1 MSIDWGYTVPPNEA
15 GGDIAHALAEAN
27 APRHGDRTP
36 REWIRANLFNN
47 WYNSLIT
54 VVFGAI
60 ALYGGYYLFR
70 FLFSTAQWEA
80 VADNLELFMIGTF
93 PREERTRIVVQLL
106 MMSGATGLLVGYFRA
121 RARQQADEAG
131 VDLIPVTVREAT
143 ATYGSIAVFI
153 GASLAI
159 GARTL
164 GPYLLVVGC
173 VAAALA
179 GFYATR
185 PLRNPLSKLVLLT
198 PLALAAGT
206 LMTVSDL
213 NNSAAYAIG
222 AAATALLILVNTV
235 HRLSLTL
242 SAGLLV
248 GVAGFQAL
256 SGTSGLAWLF
266 LALAVT
272 PIAFDILSDVQ
283 DRMPDAVGWIG
294 VAVITVLFVRRLIV
308 DGIGLSSGVVFALAA
323 VAVVGMLRSNPGPA
337 LRIGVFAA
345 LGVAMWLVGGWI
357 DLEGIDW
364 ADWSGLQL
372 NIVVAGASIVLAFPL
387 GLLLA
392 LARRSSLPVLR
403 YLATA
408 YIELIRGV
416 PLISLLLMGQ
426 FFIGFFLNT
435 TDPLSSI
442 TRATTAITMFSA
454 AYIAEIVRGGLQSVG
469 DGQTEAGQAL
479 GLSPAQITRLLVL
492 PQALR
497 NVIPAMVGQF
507 ISLFKDTSL
516 LAIIGVINFL
526 SVREIVHAQEA
537 FRGVGIAETL
547 VYVAFGFWAISFAMS
562 RESQRLERR
571 LGVGTR

>member
-1 MSIDWGYTVPPNEA
+1 
-15 GGDIAHALAEAN
+15 
-27 APRHGDRTP
+27 
-36 REWIRANLFNN
+36 
-47 WYNSLIT
+47 
-54 VVFGAI
+54 
-60 ALYGGYYLFR
+60 
-70 FLFSTAQWEA
+70 
-80 VADNLELFMIGTF
+80 
-93 PREERTRIVVQLL
+93 VVQLML
-106 MMSGATGLLVGYFRA
+106 LSGSVGLLVGYFRG

-131 VDLIPVTVREAT
+131 IELIPVTIREAV
-143 ATYGSIAVFI
+143 ATYGSIAAFV
-153 GASLAI
+153 GVSLAI
-159 GARTL
+159 GARTV
-164 GPYLLVVGC
+164 GPYLMVLGC
-173 VAAALA
+173 VAAGLA
-179 GFYATR
+179 GWFSTK

-206 LMTVSDL
+206 LTTVSDL
-213 NNSAAYAIG
+213 DNAAAYAI
-222 AAATALLILVNTV
+222 AVAATVVLVLVNLA
-235 HRLSLTL
+235 RRPSLTL
-242 SAGLLV
+242 SAGLLAGV
-248 GVAGFQAL
+248 GGFQAL
-256 SGTSGLAWLF
+256 SGTGGLAWLF
-266 LALAVT
+266 LALALT
-272 PIAFDILSDVQ
+272 PVAFDLLGNVQ
-283 DRMPDAVGWIG
+283 DRLPTAVGWIG
-294 VAVITVLFVRRLIV
+294 VAVAAALLVRRLLV
-308 DGIGLSSGVVFALAA
+308 DGVGLSSA
-323 VAVVGMLRSNPGPA
+323 VALVLVASAAVGMLRANPGPA
-337 LRIGVFAA
+337 LRIGAFIT
-345 LGVAMWLVGGWI
+345 LSVAMWLVAGMV
-357 DLEGIDW
+357 DLPGIDW

-372 NIVVAGASIVLAFPL
+372 NIVVAGAAIVLAFPL

-403 YLATA
+403 YMATA

-426 FFIGFFLNT
+426 FFIGFFLDT
-435 TDPLSSI
+435 DDPLSNI

-454 AYIAEIVRGGLQSVG
+454 AYIAEIVRGGLQSIG
-469 DGQTEAGQAL
+469 HGQTEAGQAL

>member
-1 MSIDWGYTVPPNEA
+1 MSMDWGYTVPPDQA

-36 REWIRANLFNN
+36 REWVRANLFNN

-54 VVFGAI
+54 IVFGAI

-80 VADNLELFMIGTF
+80 VADNLELFMLGTF
-93 PREERTRIVVQLL
+93 PRSDRTRVVVQLL
-106 MMSGATGLLVGYFRA
+106 MMSGAIGLLVGYFRA
-121 RARQQADEAG
+121 RARQVADEAG
-131 VDLIPVTVREAT
+131 LELIPVTVRET
-143 ATYGSIAVFI
+143 ISTYGSIALFI
-153 GASLAI
+153 GVSLAI
-159 GARTL
+159 GATTI
-164 GPYLLVVGC
+164 GPYLLVAGC
-173 VAAALA
+173 VAAGAA
-179 GFYATR
+179 GYFATR
-185 PLRNPLSKLVLLT
+185 QLRNPLSKIVLLT
-198 PLALAAGT
+198 PFAVAAVT
-206 LMTVSDL
+206 LTTISDL
-213 NNSAAYAIG
+213 NNSAAYTI
-222 AAATALLILVNTV
+222 AAASTVLLIVVNLTQ
-235 HRLSLTL
+235 RLSLML
-242 SAGLLV
+242 SAGLLM

-256 SGTSGLAWLF
+256 SGTDGLAWFF
-266 LALAVT
+266 LAAALI
-272 PIAFDILSDVQ
+272 PFAFDVLSDVQ
-283 DRMPDAVGWIG
+283 DRLPAAIGWIG
-294 VAVITVLFVRRLIV
+294 VAVVGALSVRRLIE
-308 DGIGLSSGVVFALAA
+308 DGVGFSSGIVIALLA
-323 VAVVGMLRSNPGPA
+323 VAVVGMLRADPGPA
-337 LRIGVFAA
+337 LRIGVFCL
-345 LGVAMWLVGGWI
+345 LGVTTWSVAGAI
-357 DLEGIDW
+357 DLTGIDW

-372 NIVVAGASIVLAFPL
+372 NIVVAGAAIVLAFPL

-403 YLATA
+403 YMATA

-426 FFIGFFLNT
+426 FFIGFFLD
-435 TDPLSSI
+435 TDDPMSSI
-442 TRATTAITMFSA
+442 TRATAAITMFSA

-479 GLSPAQITRLLVL
+479 GLSPAQITRLLIL

-537 FRGVGIAETL
+537 FRGVGITETL
-547 VYVAFGFWAISFAMS
+547 FYVAFGFWAISFAMS